1 MTKMDKKRILVV
13 DDEKDFVAMLKLRLE
28 ANGYEVIPAFDGV
41 QGVAFAKRKKP
52 DLILLDVMMPAGGG
66 YLVCERL
73 KMFSDTW
80 SIPIIF
86 LTAKSQPE
94 DEAKAYSVG
103 AKYYL
108 TKPYEPKVLLAM
120 VKRALEPSEELDLE

>member
-1 MTKMDKKRILVV
+1 MGKKKILVV
-13 DDEKDFVAMLKLRLE
+13 DDEKDFVEMIKFRLE
-28 ANGYEVIPAFDGV
+28 ANGYEVIAAFDGI
-41 QGVAFAKRKKP
+41 QGVMVAKRKNP

-73 KMFSDTW
+73 KMSSNTW
-80 SIPIIF
+80 SIPVIF

-94 DEAKAYSVG
+94 DEAKAYSAG
-103 AKYYL
+103 AKFFL

-120 VKRALEPSEELDLE
+120 VKRALEPSEEFKS

>member
-1 MTKMDKKRILVV
+1 MTKKKILVV

-28 ANGYEVIPAFDGV
+28 ANGYEVIPAFDGI
-41 QGVAFAKRKKP
+41 QGVMSAKRKKP

-73 KMFSDTW
+73 KMSSETW

-120 VKRALEPSEELDLE
+120 VKRALEPSEELKSE

>member
-1 MTKMDKKRILVV
+1 MTKKRILVV
-13 DDEKDFVAMLKLRLE
+13 DDEKDFVEMIKFRLE
-28 ANGYEVIPAFDGV
+28 ASGYEVIAAFDGI

-73 KMFSDTW
+73 KMSSNTW

-103 AKYYL
+103 AKFFL

-120 VKRALEPSEELDLE
+120 VKRALEPSEELESE